1 MSPPAVEIGSPVE
14 TVSPSLNP
22 AGEFFSAFFPESVHS
37 RDQRSMHASSSSS
50 TEPGIGNGFQFGFG
64 AGSGQSTKT
73 RSKPRLVKL
82 RKNGRKVKGTSLS
95 GDILSGFNPFA
106 PPSKGSLH
114 MNSGNDRN
122 DGESP
127 GDKHFVF
134 GANGNSSGAK
144 GSSTG
149 NAPSSD
155 EEEFSTPIGDY
166 DLGSESTKQHS
177 DGGLGKLGNDIPA
190 NTRPCNES
198 TPCGAGNGFDSGENG
213 SWKDVQNPGASEEVF
228 RGQNDI
234 DKNASES
241 KSCYDT
247 CRKSNS
253 VQNAHSESIDDSE
266 WNLRA
271 EMEKLNISG
280 TRVHG
285 GNGYEEA
292 RKSSNAPA
300 FVFGS
305 SGKVDAECKDVAT
318 PGPCAFSFN
327 GFQQS
332 DNAADKRPTY
342 HSDTTNINNLTS
354 TTFNTRTAFDDF
366 KVDPSVLKNSLFP
379 EVSKNLVHSR
389 RNRLSKDK
397 RSKKDKEKMKQQGP
411 NRCNDQASVGI
422 QSQEKR
428 SSPGCGSPM
437 DFSPYEGEKA
447 SYHFPT
453 ETPLTS
459 IDPSQSREHVNS
471 RSSNDFKVASARD
484 HVNSCMPEFS
494 FSASSSQGKI
504 PNKKL
509 AAVRKYKRKVNN
521 SFPKNN
527 LNAAKQ
533 NNQENQPV
541 NTGQATQESG
551 FASAMPDACEV
562 WRLRG
567 NQAYRNG
574 DMCKAEECYTHGI
587 KSSPSSDNSE
597 YFIKPL
603 ALCYGNR
610 AAARISL
617 GRLREA
623 ISDCEMAASLDPS
636 YIKAY
641 MRAANCHLVLGEL
654 GSAVQYFNKCMESA
668 SSVCLDRRTTI
679 ESAEGLQKA
688 QEVAE
693 YTNCASI
700 FLEKRTPDG
709 ASDAL
714 VPIAN
719 ALSISSCSDKL
730 LQMKAEAL
738 VMLRHYKEVIE
749 LCENTL
755 ETAKRNTV
763 SAGIGGI
770 TNVDGLQSTHHSLIV
785 WRWNMISKSHFYLG
799 NLEMALGILEKL
811 QQLGSSHN
819 ENQED
824 CRESPASLVATIT
837 ELLCYKN
844 AGNEAVRAGKYM
856 EAVEQYTA
864 ALSRNVDSRPF
875 AAICFCNR
883 AAANQALVQ
892 FTDAIADCSL
902 AMALDENY
910 TKAVSRRAT
919 LHEMIRDYDQAAS
932 DLQRLISILVKQ
944 SDEKRKTSDT
954 SADRASSRKELRQA
968 RQRLSVMEEKSKE
981 GIPLDFFLIMGVKA
995 SDSAADI
1002 KKAYRKAALRH
1013 HPDKAAQIL
1022 VRSESE
1028 GPWLKEILEEV
1039 HKGAD
1044 RLFKMIGEAY
1054 SVLSDPTKR
1063 SDYELEEEIRK
1074 ARASRESYR
1083 SRGNRKAAE
1092 ASSPPYQS
1100 SPSNRYWRN
1109 SERTYRNTPSWW

>member
-14 TVSPSLNP
+14 TIPSFRNP
-22 AGEFFSAFFPESVHS
+22 TDIFFAFFPESVHS
-37 RDQRSMHASSSSS
+37 RDQRSMDPSS
-50 TEPGIGNGFQFGFG
+50 TEPGFGDGIHFEFE
-64 AGSGQSTKT
+64 AGSGQKTKT
-73 RSKPRLVKL
+73 RQKPRLVKL
-82 RKNGRKVKGTSLS
+82 RKNGRKVKGASPP
-95 GDILSGFNPFA
+95 DEILPGFNPFA
-106 PPSKGSLH
+106 PPCKSSLNL
-114 MNSGNDRN
+114 NSVKIKND
-122 DGESP
+122 

-134 GANGNSSGAK
+134 GAYGNGSGAEA
-144 GSSTG
+144 
-149 NAPSSD
+149 NAPVASSSD
-155 EEEFSTPIGDY
+155 EEEFSTPLGD
-166 DLGSESTKQHS
+166 DNPENIRQCNKSTS
-177 DGGLGKLGNDIPA
+177 LA
-190 NTRPCNES
+190 
-198 TPCGAGNGFDSGENG
+198 
-213 SWKDVQNPGASEEVF
+213 ASEEVF
-228 RGQNDI
+228 LGQNDI
-234 DKNASES
+234 DRNTSES
-241 KSCYDT
+241 TSCCSDT
-247 CRKSNS
+247 CGKSNS
-253 VQNAHSESIDDSE
+253 VRNANGETMDDSE
-266 WNLRA
+266 FNLRA
-271 EMEKLNISG
+271 EMKKLNLSD
-280 TRVHG
+280 TRVHD
-285 GNGYEEA
+285 GNSYEEA
-292 RKSSNAPA
+292 SKSSNAPA

-305 SGKVDAECKDVAT
+305 SGKADAGCKGAAK
-318 PGPCAFSFN
+318 PGPWSFSFN
-327 GFQQS
+327 GFHLS
-332 DNAADKRPTY
+332 DNAADTRPTS
-342 HSDTTNINNLTS
+342 HSDTTNVNNFTS
-354 TTFNTRTAFDDF
+354 TTFNTRTSFDDF
-366 KVDPSVLKNSLFP
+366 KAPQWDPSVLKNSLFP
-379 EVSKNLVHSR
+379 EVSRNPVHAR

-397 RSKKDKEKMKQQGP
+397 RSKKVKEHMKQHEP
-411 NRCNDQASVGI
+411 NQCSDQASEGTK
-422 QSQEKR
+422 SQEKFG
-428 SSPGCGSPM
+428 SPGPGVGSPM

-447 SYHFPT
+447 SNQFPT
-453 ETPLTS
+453 ETPQTS
-459 IDPSQSREHVNS
+459 NDPSHSREHVNS
-471 RSSNDFKVASARD
+471 SARD
-484 HVNSCMPEFS
+484 PSLSTAEDHGSSGMPQFS

-509 AAVRKYKRKVNN
+509 EAVRKYKRKVNN
-521 SFPKNN
+521 IFSKNK
-527 LNAAKQ
+527 LNATMR

-541 NTGQATQESG
+541 NTGQAKQESG
-551 FASAMPDACEV
+551 STSAMPDVCEV

-574 DMCKAEECYTHGI
+574 NMCKAEECYTHGI
-587 KSSPSSDNSE
+587 NSSPSSDNSE
-597 YFIKPL
+597 HSVKPL

-610 AAARISL
+610 AAVRISL

-668 SSVCLDRRTTI
+668 SSVCLDRRATI
-679 ESAEGLQKA
+679 ESAEGLQQA
-688 QEVAE
+688 QRVAD

-700 FLEKRTPDG
+700 LLEKRTPDG

-738 VMLRHYKEVIE
+738 LMIRQYKEVIE

-755 ETAKRNTV
+755 QRAESNSV
-763 SAGIGGI
+763 SAGLGGM
-770 TNVDGLQSTHHSLIV
+770 TNVDGLGSKHHSLVV

-799 NLEMALGILEKL
+799 NLEMALDVLGKL
-811 QQLGSSHN
+811 QQGGSSRN
-819 ENQED
+819 ENQEESRD
-824 CRESPASLVATIT
+824 SPASLVATIS
-837 ELLCYKN
+837 ELLRYKN
-844 AGNEAVRAGKYM
+844 AGNDAVRAGKYM

-883 AAANQALVQ
+883 AAANQALSQ
-892 FTDAIADCSL
+892 FADAIADCSL

-944 SDEKRKTSDT
+944 NDGKTKTSET

-968 RQRLSVMEEKSKE
+968 RQRLSLMEEKTKE
-981 GIPLDFFLIMGVKA
+981 SIPLDFFLIMGVKA

-1022 VRSESE
+1022 VQSESE

-1083 SRGNRKAAE
+1083 SRKAAE
-1092 ASSPPYQS
+1092 ASSSPCHT
-1100 SPSNRYWRN
+1100 SPSGRYWRQ
-1109 SERTYRNTPSWW
+1109 SERTYRNTASWW